1 MNIMEYFR
9 TTNKGIYQKS
19 ELPATL
25 DLSRNYFGMSLAV

>member
-1 MNIMEYFR
+1 MDIMEYFR
-9 TTNKGIYQKS
+9 TTNKGIYPMS